1 MRCKYMER
9 DSMVFYRSFME
20 SMDDLEP
27 EIYKSTMQ
35 MVLHYAMDGEA
46 TEGGAIERAL
56 FSLIKPQ
63 IDANNRKYASG
74 KQGGRVNNQNK
85 TKAEPK
91 HNQDETKAEPKHN
104 QDETKAEPKH
114 NQDETKAE
122 PKHNQDETKA
132 EPKHNQDETK
142 AEPNV
147 NDNVNVNDND
157 LKNIYGHEDMTVCF
171 ECKENSTQQKPEE
184 GNTFE
189 LQDGIVEP
197 PIAKHGSISLDKS
210 KVEYPKSF
218 EQFWKVYPRRIG
230 KGEAYK
236 KYKARLNDG
245 FSEHELITAAE
256 NYAKLCIS
264 ERTPDNYIKHPKTF
278 LSDSTPFTDY
288 ISNSKYVDDDQ
299 NGQDNDN
306 PYAEWA

>member
-1 MRCKYMER
+1 MEHIER

-85 TKAEPK
+85 TKVEPK
-91 HNQDETKAEPKHN
+91 HNQDETKAEPK
-104 QDETKAEPKH
+104 Q
-114 NQDETKAE
+114 
-122 PKHNQDETKA
+122 NQDETKA

-147 NDNVNVNDND
+147 NDNDNVNVNDND

-171 ECKENSTQQKPEE
+171 ECKENATQQKPEE
-184 GNTFE
+184 GNTFGVQE
-189 LQDGIVEP
+189 GIVEP